1 MWCPG
6 KERFKVSVDLMAE
19 PCLWR
24 WEIRD
29 PGTNKVVASSW
40 MLRKV
45 LADKIELESVGS
57 GRRRATSS
65 GAT

>member
-1 MWCPG
+1 MRGSNELRCDRDSAVLARHGDKAMWCPG

-29 PGTNKVVASSW
+29 PGTNKVVASS
-40 MLRKV
+40 
-45 LADKIELESVGS
+45 
-57 GRRRATSS
+57 
-65 GAT
+65 